1 MVFAGDGSCLRGYSG
16 RRVAGWA
23 PGVASHVLWSV
34 VVLAY
39 IWVARRRSLCRDSA
53 GGQCGGSLYPE
64 LSQRQW
70 LLASGTDQAWIFSE
84 KCSLTLAGLLFCWI
98 ALLAFSSW
106 RGVFVSRFC
115 GGVCGRQDALMM
127 GVSMCA
133 MLAGSALYLR
143 AALVAAALLLFGSR
157 AKPPRRARLDA

>member
-1 MVFAGDGSCLRGYSG
+1 MGVVSEGTRGAGSPGGCR
-16 RRVAGWA
+16 
-23 PGVASHVLWSV
+23 GVASHVLWSV

-39 IWVARRRSLCRDSA
+39 MWVARRPSLCLDSA

-70 LLASGTDQAWIFSE
+70 PLASGTDQAWIFSE

-133 MLAGSALYLR
+133 MLAGPALYLR
-143 AALVAAALLLFGSR
+143 AAVVAAALLLFGSR